1 MKQNFMK
8 MSAVAIIVLCALL
21 SIIAIAIPVDSSS
34 HIDDSVVETTQPTVI
49 EETTQPTVM
58 ETIAPTFI
66 PEVTTEATEPTVN
79 NPVNDVNNSVEPTE
93 PSYTQE
99 ELEILA
105 IIIYQEAGGNAYS
118 DDTRLKVGSVF
129 LNRVKSPSFPNTFE
143 EVATAR
149 RQYGTLHWTGIKWPI
164 EASYATEANAVDR
177 AYRIAEE
184 LLIGGSILP
193 DNVVWQAEFVQ
204 GDGIYS
210 HQDGIYFCYT
220 EVKE

>member
-1 MKQNFMK
+1 MENKFNTV
-8 MSAVAIIVLCALL
+8 SAVALIVLVTVL
-21 SIIAIAIPVDSSS
+21 SIIAVAAPVDTNSQIPIES
-34 HIDDSVVETTQPTVI
+34 IQTTEPVFTETVYPTITVT
-49 EETTQPTVM
+49 EETVK
-58 ETIAPTFI
+58 E
-66 PEVTTEATEPTVN
+66 TEPTVN
-79 NPVNDVNNSVEPTE
+79 NIVNDVNNSVEDTGPLYTE
-93 PSYTQE
+93 Q

-105 IIIYQEAGGNAYS
+105 IIIYQESGGNAYS
-118 DDTRLKVGSVF
+118 DDTRRKVGSVF
-129 LNRVKSPSFPNTFE
+129 LNRVKSPYFPDTFE

-164 EASYATEANAVDR
+164 EASYDTEANAVDR

-193 DNVVWQAEFVQ
+193 DNVVWQAEFLQ
-204 GDGIYS
+204 GDGLYS

>member
-8 MSAVAIIVLCALL
+8 MLAVAIIVLFTIL
-21 SIIAIAIPVDSSS
+21 SVIAVATPVDSYT
-34 HIDDSVVETTQPTVI
+34 HTDESVVETTQPTVMEATAPTVII
-49 EETTQPTVM
+49 EEPV
-58 ETIAPTFI
+58 
-66 PEVTTEATEPTVN
+66 EATQPTVN

-149 RQYGTLHWTGIKWPI
+149 RQYGTLYWTGIKWPI
-164 EASYATEANAVDR
+164 EASYATEASAVDR

-193 DNVVWQAEFVQ
+193 DNVIWQAEFLQ
-204 GDGIYS
+204 GDGLYCE
-210 HQDGIYFCYT
+210 QDGIYFCYSGGI
-220 EVKE
+220 E